1 MNNESAPGLSYLT
14 INALIWGAA
23 ILGGSYVFKDIPRYD
38 LIIAFSVVGY
48 SVSNAFIYYYM
59 KQHGYFD
66 KEDQNSSQW
75 ES

>member
-1 MNNESAPGLSYLT
+1 MNKESAPGLSYLT

-38 LIIAFSVVGY
+38 LILAFSAVGY
-48 SVSNAFIYYYM
+48 SVSNAFIYYCM

-66 KEDQNSSQW
+66 KNDQNTSHY
-75 ES
+75 